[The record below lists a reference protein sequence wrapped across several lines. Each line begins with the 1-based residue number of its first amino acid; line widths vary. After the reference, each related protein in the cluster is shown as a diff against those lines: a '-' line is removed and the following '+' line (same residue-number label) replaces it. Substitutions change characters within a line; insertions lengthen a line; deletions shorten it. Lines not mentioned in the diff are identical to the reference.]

1 MLFKRVTIT
10 KNSELPRRA
19 EDYSIT
25 VNKANLPAGITLQ
38 EWPEENVFWKPHP
51 APRRISRSKVLSDGG
66 DWSLGL

>member
-38 EWPEENVFWKPHP
+38 EWPEENVF
-51 APRRISRSKVLSDGG
+51 
-66 DWSLGL
+66 